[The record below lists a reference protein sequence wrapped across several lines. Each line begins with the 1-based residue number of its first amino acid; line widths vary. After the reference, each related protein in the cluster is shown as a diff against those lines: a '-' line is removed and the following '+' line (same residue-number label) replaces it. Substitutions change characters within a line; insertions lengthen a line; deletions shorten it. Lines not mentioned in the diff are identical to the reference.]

1 MVKYP
6 KYIFTASMKNPLAWL
21 LSIYITVLE
30 NCQLLVCIW
39 IRCPLCDQEILST
52 VSKKWSFSPL
62 HPTDK
67 QMLPAIVTVAFRS
80 FKNLSQKCCIFIQ
93 TCFISAEAWKI
104 LRKESSSRV
113 DAPLAWTPQLPSSLP
128 RRGGRQR
135 AVLPLLAQGDFSVIQ
150 DFNTFNLRFCLHQP
164 HLECFYGLLC

>member
-67 QMLPAIVTVAFRS
+67 QMLPAIVTVAFRC

-113 DAPLAWTPQLPSSLP
+113 DAPLAWTHPSFLPLFPGEVAGNVQCSLSLP
-128 RRGGRQR
+128 RETSAWYRI
-135 AVLPLLAQGDFSVIQ
+135 LTLLTSDFVFTSLI
-150 DFNTFNLRFCLHQP
+150 
-164 HLECFYGLLC
+164 